1 LFDHWLIGLLLECLP
16 EGREASH
23 FCGFIS
29 RRYTFPEI
37 SLPMPESPVKID
49 GIVQRLNCIHE
60 KILQFS

>member
-1 LFDHWLIGLLLECLP
+1 LFDRSIGLLLECLP

-29 RRYTFPEI
+29 RPRTFPEVG
-37 SLPMPESPVKID
+37 LPMPESPVKIH